1 MERTIRTHIHYED
14 SKLLFSQYIKMVQML
29 VIPEIG
35 WKNVS
40 SVKLN
45 ISDLIILGNENPEK
59 VYGRINYA
67 LKHKLITNKQRAQRI
82 YDVDDS
88 FMLYD
93 YTDDYRNKNYFMS
106 AAIFPIIFFKNVYY
120 PEKFHLH
127 YKVTARYRDLNR
139 YLSDIENIPY
149 IDHELYNY
157 YYERGVNVYDKE
169 TLKRNCRVVT
179 CVENKLY

>member
-40 SVKLN
+40 SIKLN
-45 ISDLIILGNENPEK
+45 ISDLIILGNEDPEK
-59 VYGRINYA
+59 VYERINYA
-67 LKHKLITNKQRAQRI
+67 LKQKMISNKQRAQRI
-82 YDVDDS
+82 YD
-88 FMLYD
+88 
-93 YTDDYRNKNYFMS
+93 YFMS

-127 YKVTARYRDLNR
+127 YKATARYRDLNR
-139 YLSDIENIPY
+139 YLSDVENIPY